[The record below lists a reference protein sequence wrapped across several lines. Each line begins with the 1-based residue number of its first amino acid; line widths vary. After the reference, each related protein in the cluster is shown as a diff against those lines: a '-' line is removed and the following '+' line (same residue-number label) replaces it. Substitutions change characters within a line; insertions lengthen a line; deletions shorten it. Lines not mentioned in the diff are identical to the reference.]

1 MDFPYLAVMKI
12 EVSNGEI
19 IDKLTIL
26 EIKLENISDP
36 GKMANIRKEYSTLL
50 PVAGSII
57 DLNDHLV
64 NELREINHKLW
75 NIEDLIREKESKVDF
90 GPEFI
95 ELARSVY
102 INNDERARI
111 KREINRNTGSK
122 LVEEK
127 SYQDY

>member
-64 NELREINHKLW
+64 NELREINQKLW